1 MKCRGY
7 IIFIISK
14 NKKNVTEKI
23 IIDLLDFQ
31 RKNWYNQKWCKQT
44 INKKIKID
52 KIQKGLTIL
61 QGIINRL
68 LKGFIKI
75 IYNIIGNNKVT

>member
-1 MKCRGY
+1 MKCCGY

-31 RKNWYNQKWCKQT
+31 RKNGT
-44 INKKIKID
+44 IRSGVK
-52 KIQKGLTIL
+52 
-61 QGIINRL
+61 RP
-68 LKGFIKI
+68 
-75 IYNIIGNNKVT
+75 